1 MTLSGHFILLNFIDI
16 MVINIF
22 YLRIFVFFSIF
33 SKNNIICTLWFF
45 PNKDSLDRARQKA
58 NNYSSSDEQYKSNK
72 EEFTYFKQK
81 TVTKS
86 YYF

>member
-1 MTLSGHFILLNFIDI
+1 MDI

-22 YLRIFVFFSIF
+22 YLRISVFFFSIF

-58 NNYSSSDEQYKSNK
+58 NNYSSSDDSSINQII
-72 EEFTYFKQK
+72 
-81 TVTKS
+81 TKLP
-86 YYF
+86 F